1 MIEVLDPALT
11 HDLTVVDTVK
21 REVGITGAEHD
32 ALLADLIRQAS
43 RTAATW
49 CNRVFAKETV
59 RETLRPEVPFR
70 RLVLDRHP
78 VASIISIVED
88 NETLVAGDYE
98 LDATSGLLIRLVDDL
113 PTDWCADK
121 IVITYVAGYDLLT
134 NLPED
139 VEKAVIALVR
149 GWWFGRA
156 RDPLVKAQ
164 EIPGVMRQDYWVGAV
179 GDGGLPPE
187 FEILLAPYR
196 NVAVA

>member
-1 MIEVLDPALT
+1 MIEVLEPAPT
-11 HDLTVVDTVK
+11 HDLTVAETVK
-21 REVGITGAEHD
+21 RELGVTGTEHD
-32 ALLADLIRQAS
+32 AVLSDLIRQAS
-43 RTAATW
+43 RTAATS

-78 VASIISIVED
+78 VVCILSIVED
-88 NETLVAGDYE
+88 NGTLSAADYE
-98 LDATSGLLIRLVDDL
+98 LDVASGLVTRLVDDL
-113 PTDWCADK
+113 PTDWRADK

-187 FEILLAPYR
+187 FETLLAPYR